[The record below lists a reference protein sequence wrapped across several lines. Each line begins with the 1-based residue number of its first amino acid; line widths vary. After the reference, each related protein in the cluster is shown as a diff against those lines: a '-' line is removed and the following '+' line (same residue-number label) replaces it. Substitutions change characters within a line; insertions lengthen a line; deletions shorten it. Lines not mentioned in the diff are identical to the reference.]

1 MYLINI
7 YHNIFIII
15 IIMPVLKQK
24 DGEED
29 IFVNNIN
36 YVGIFD
42 MGDEEFTIGKENTV
56 EVPGTGDN
64 LDISC
69 IYS

>member
-1 MYLINI
+1 MNSI
-7 YHNIFIII
+7 III

>member
-1 MYLINI
+1 
-7 YHNIFIII
+7 
-15 IIMPVLKQK
+15 MPVLKQK

-56 EVPGTGDN
+56 EVPGTGDMST
-64 LDISC
+64 L
-69 IYS
+69 IYLALNTGADL

>member
-1 MYLINI
+1 
-7 YHNIFIII
+7 
-15 IIMPVLKQK
+15 MPVLKQK
-24 DGEED
+24 DEEED

-56 EVPGTGDN
+56 EVPGTGDMST
-64 LDISC
+64 L
-69 IYS
+69 IYLLVQLNTGADL